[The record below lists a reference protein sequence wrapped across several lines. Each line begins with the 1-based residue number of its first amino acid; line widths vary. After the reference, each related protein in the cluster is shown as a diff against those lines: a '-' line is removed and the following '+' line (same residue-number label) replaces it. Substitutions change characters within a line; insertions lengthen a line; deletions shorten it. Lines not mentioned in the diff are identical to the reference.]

1 MQPNQTLCFC
11 AKLAQP
17 TQRAAVPP
25 LSLPPPRSATIQSD
39 YCWAGE
45 ESLLTTSFPDSPGP
59 RGQGESFVILKQAWA
74 CCSSTLAW
82 SPGDRARSRGKII
95 KDILCQESLSRGSS
109 EEPTGEGKT
118 GGLERKRRWVRN
130 GRRRWWEESGG
141 GSMEREGE
149 RGRARMQVSI
159 SSPPSPPARC
169 TPPPPRSSA
178 QLAKQQ
184 VLSAAQQIS
193 SEERQKLFP
202 FLFFPFL
209 RWPANVILHT
219 RNGLAVSSTNFRG
232 DNLTFTPPS
241 LHPPPNPLPLSF
253 FISLPLYV
261 FHQVSSLKGKL
272 KKQSTATGCGVAR
285 AFLRAQAALF
295 GSYRDA
301 LRYKPVRTQ
310 SSITTDHQSL
320 PLLCYIYYRL
330 FLLKEFMI
338 GYMFSIKP
346 RAWCFFPCSGYHR
359 TLC

>member
-169 TPPPPRSSA
+169 PPPP
-178 QLAKQQ
+178 
-184 VLSAAQQIS
+184 VLGSISKAAGA
-193 SEERQKLFP
+193 L
-202 FLFFPFL
+202 
-209 RWPANVILHT
+209 
-219 RNGLAVSSTNFRG
+219 SSTTDKLGGKAEAF
-232 DNLTFTPPS
+232 S
-241 LHPPPNPLPLSF
+241 LSFLSF
-253 FISLPLYV
+253 FEMTCKCDTSHPEWASCFL
-261 FHQVSSLKGKL
+261 HQF
-272 KKQSTATGCGVAR
+272 QR
-285 AFLRAQAALF
+285 
-295 GSYRDA
+295 
-301 LRYKPVRTQ
+301 
-310 SSITTDHQSL
+310 
-320 PLLCYIYYRL
+320 
-330 FLLKEFMI
+330 
-338 GYMFSIKP
+338 
-346 RAWCFFPCSGYHR
+346 W
-359 TLC
+359 